1 MSRKQLPSYEAEWE
15 AYVLGSG
22 FDRAIALALRNPAAV
37 VEVAFRDGWDAA
49 ERSAKERAAAAKR
62 SSNAPLFPEV
72 YAKLLAVRLPN
83 GKPIPRRDATTS
95 TRLARAWN
103 RAVKKCAPE
112 KIVEE
117 WRGYAALAQDDPA
130 MCKALSAW
138 LNDDRFLCENH
149 GWFGKMSGNV
159 VQNSTVSV
167 AEAERA
173 ESERLARLQRER
185 DARIEAEMKKEG
197 AS

>member
-1 MSRKQLPSYEAEWE
+1 MKEKPGVDPLVAEWE
-15 AYVLGSG
+15 AYTLT
-22 FDRAIALALRNPAAV
+22 AYYEAATALARENPVAAVRVAFMDGWNAAEQARAKKRNP
-37 VEVAFRDGWDAA
+37 
-49 ERSAKERAAAAKR
+49 
-62 SSNAPLFPEV
+62 NAPLFPEV

-95 TRLARAWN
+95 ARLARAWN
-103 RAVKKCAPE
+103 RAVKKLAPE

-149 GWFGKMSGNV
+149 GWFGKVGGNV
-159 VQNSTVSV
+159 VQNRSVSV
-167 AEAERA
+167 AESERA
-173 ESERLARLQRER
+173 ESERLARLQRDR

-197 AS
+197 AG